1 MKGAPYYCCFILCF
15 AFLNNCSRSIARKAS
30 SFANGACE
38 LYEMLIIE
46 EREIGRNNKLLV
58 SIPDDMKFFRETT
71 TGKVVVMGRKTLESF
86 PGKKPLKNR
95 VNIVL
100 TGDRSYQ
107 ADGAVIVHDMEELHE
122 ELKKYPSEDI
132 YVIGGES
139 IYKQLLDECDVAHI
153 TKIDF
158 AYEADAWFP
167 NLDEK
172 EAWVVTAD
180 SEEQTY
186 FDLEYHF
193 YKYEKKA

>member
-1 MKGAPYYCCFILCF
+1 MNL
-15 AFLNNCSRSIARKAS
+15 IAAVDKNWA
-30 SFANGACE
+30 
-38 LYEMLIIE
+38 
-46 EREIGRNNKLLV
+46 IGRNNKLLV

-139 IYKQLLDECDVAHI
+139 IYRQMLPYCDVAHV
-153 TKIDF
+153 TKIDH
-158 AYEADAWFP
+158 AYEADAYFP
-167 NLDEK
+167 DLDSDPEW
-172 EAWVVTAD
+172 EITAD
-180 SEEQTY
+180 SDEQVY
-186 FDLEYHF
+186 FDITYQFL
-193 YKYEKKA
+193 KYERKKS

>member
-1 MKGAPYYCCFILCF
+1 MNL
-15 AFLNNCSRSIARKAS
+15 IAAVDKNWA
-30 SFANGACE
+30 
-38 LYEMLIIE
+38 
-46 EREIGRNNKLLV
+46 IGRNNKLLV

-71 TGKVVVMGRKTLESF
+71 TGK
-86 PGKKPLKNR
+86 
-95 VNIVL
+95 
-100 TGDRSYQ
+100 GDRSYQ

>member
-1 MKGAPYYCCFILCF
+1 MNL
-15 AFLNNCSRSIARKAS
+15 IAAVDKNWA
-30 SFANGACE
+30 
-38 LYEMLIIE
+38 
-46 EREIGRNNKLLV
+46 IGRNNKLLV

-158 AYEADAWFP
+158 AYEADAWCP